1 MGSHRN
7 LSNALLAPLAMA
19 VAAGAALTE
28 ENKPKESWYSIKAL
42 SRGVAEILLYDEI
55 GMWGI
60 TAQQFARE
68 LKALGD
74 LSLISLRI
82 HSPGGDVFEGTAI
95 YNLLKHHPAR
105 VEAHIDGLAAS
116 MGSVI
121 AMAADTIYMPE
132 NALMMVHRPW
142 GIQGGEA
149 DDMRRYADLLEK
161 IEGTMVAAYMA
172 KTGKSE
178 EEIKAL
184 LKAET
189 WMDGREA
196 VEAGFADQLT
206 EPLAAAAQLTSKRM
220 QEFAHMPEALK
231 TLMQPRAST
240 PTAAAPTPPAAPAA
254 PTAPAAPAAPVAAA
268 PDEASILARAQAAE
282 TARRDGIRAVF
293 TPFAAAHGDM
303 LNELLLDQG
312 VTVEQAQ
319 AKLLT
324 VLAGGATPSEGPQ
337 ARTGANAHI
346 FAGNGNLVG
355 DSVRASVLARAGLE
369 QIQAD
374 NRYNHMSLIELA
386 RASLVDR
393 GIGVASQNRMQMV
406 GLAFTHTTSDFG
418 TILID
423 VAHRSLLAGWEE
435 AEETFHLWTKKGQL
449 SDFKTMNRVGLGE
462 FPSLREVREGAEYKY
477 VTVGGRSEVITLATY
492 GELFSITRQA
502 IINDDMN
509 LLTDI
514 PRKMGM
520 AAKGTIGDLVY
531 AVLTKNQV
539 LSDGKALFH
548 ADHKNLQT
556 GAGSALS
563 IESLSKAKTQMAT
576 QKTAGV
582 EGGAPR
588 TLNIRPAFWL
598 GPVALEDKAKQLIRS
613 ASVPGADVNSGIE
626 NPIRNFVEVIGEPRL
641 DDASATAWY
650 LAARQGSDT
659 IEVAYLDGNEL
670 PYMEQEQGFTVD
682 GVATKVRIDAGVAPI
697 DFRGLQKANGAA

>member
-1 MGSHRN
+1 MGSQRKM
-7 LSNALLAPLAMA
+7 SSAPLLAPLAMA
-19 VAAGAALTE
+19 CALT
-28 ENKPKESWYSIKAL
+28 NDTKPAESWYSIKAL

-55 GMWGI
+55 GVWGI

-95 YNLLKHHPAR
+95 YNLLKNHPAR
-105 VEAHIDGLAAS
+105 VEAHVDGLAAS
-116 MGSVI
+116 MASVI

-132 NALMMVHRPW
+132 NAMMMVHRPW

-178 EEIKAL
+178 EDIKSL

-220 QEFAHMPEALK
+220 KEFAHMPEALK
-231 TLMQPRAST
+231 ALMQPRAST
-240 PTAAAPTPPAAPAA
+240 PAAAAPTPSPAAPASQQA
-254 PTAPAAPAAPVAAA
+254 PAA
-268 PDEASILARAQAAE
+268 PDEAAVRAQINAAE
-282 TARRDGIRAVF
+282 NTRREGIRAVF
-293 TPFAAAHGDM
+293 QPFAASHGEM
-303 LNELLLDQG
+303 LNEVLLDSS
-312 VTVEQAQ
+312 VTIEQAQ
-319 AKLLT
+319 AKLLAS
-324 VLAGGATPSEGPQ
+324 LASGATPSAGPSSGQ
-337 ARTGANAHI
+337 GANSHVY
-346 FAGNGNLVG
+346 AGNGNLVG

-369 QIQAD
+369 EQQSD
-374 NRYNHMSLIELA
+374 NRYNFMSLRELA

-393 GIGVASQNRMQMV
+393 GIGVASYSPMQMV

-423 VAHRSLLAGWEE
+423 VANRSMLAGWDE
-435 AEETFHLWTKKGQL
+435 AEETFQLWTKKGML
-449 SDFKTMNRVGLGE
+449 SDFKTVHRVGLGE
-462 FPSLREVREGAEYKY
+462 FPSLRQVREGAEYKY
-477 VTVGGRSEVITLATY
+477 VTVGSRSQPIALATY
-492 GELFSITRQA
+492 GEIFSITRQA

-509 LLTDI
+509 VLTDI

-520 AAKGTIGDLVY
+520 AAKATIGDLVY
-531 AVLTKNQV
+531 AILTSNPV

-556 GAGSALS
+556 GASSALS

-576 QKTAGV
+576 QKTEV
-582 EGGAPR
+582 EGGKPR
-588 TLNIRPAFWL
+588 TLNIRPAFVL
-598 GPVALEDKAKQLIRS
+598 TPVALEDKAKQIIRS
-613 ASVPGADVNSGIE
+613 ASVPGAESNSGIE
-626 NPIRNFVEVIGEPRL
+626 NPIRNFAEVIGEPRL
-641 DDASATAWY
+641 DDNSATAYY

-670 PYMEQEQGFTVD
+670 PYMEQQQGFTVD
-682 GVATKVRIDAGVAPI
+682 GVATKVRIDAGVAPL
-697 DFRGLQKANGAA
+697 DFRGLQKSNGA

>member
-1 MGSHRN
+1 MGSQRKM
-7 LSNALLAPLAMA
+7 SSAPLLAPQAMA
-19 VAAGAALTE
+19 CALT
-28 ENKPKESWYSIKAL
+28 NDTKPAESWYSIKAL

-55 GMWGI
+55 GAWGI

-74 LSLISLRI
+74 LSLISLRV

-105 VEAHIDGLAAS
+105 VEGYVDGLAAS
-116 MGSVI
+116 MATVVLMSCDVI
-121 AMAADTIYMPE
+121 HIPE
-132 NALMMVHRPW
+132 NAMMMVHRPW

-178 EEIKAL
+178 EDIKAL

-220 QEFAHMPEALK
+220 KEFAHMPEALK
-231 TLMQPRAST
+231 ALMQPRAST
-240 PTAAAPTPPAAPAA
+240 PAAAAPTPSPAA
-254 PTAPAAPAAPVAAA
+254 PTSQPAPAA
-268 PDEASILARAQAAE
+268 PDEAAVRAQINAAE
-282 TARRDGIRAVF
+282 NTRREGIRAVF
-293 TPFAAAHGDM
+293 QPFAASHGEM
-303 LNELLLDQG
+303 LNEVLLDSS
-312 VTVEQAQ
+312 VTIEQAQ
-319 AKLLT
+319 AKLLAS
-324 VLAGGATPSEGPQ
+324 LASGATPSAGPSGSQ
-337 ARTGANAHI
+337 GANSHVY
-346 FAGNGNLVG
+346 AGNGNLVG
-355 DSVRASVLARAGLE
+355 DSVRASVMARAGLE
-369 QIQAD
+369 EQQSD
-374 NRYNHMSLIELA
+374 NRYNFMSLRELA

-393 GIGVASQNRMQMV
+393 GIGVASYSPMQMV

-423 VAHRSLLAGWEE
+423 VANRSMLAGWDE
-435 AEETFHLWTKKGQL
+435 AEETFQLWTKKGML
-449 SDFKTMNRVGLGE
+449 SDFKTVHRVGLGE
-462 FPSLREVREGAEYKY
+462 FPSLRQVREGAEYKY
-477 VTVGGRSEVITLATY
+477 VTVGSRSQPIALATY
-492 GELFSITRQA
+492 GEIFSITRQA

-509 LLTDI
+509 LLTEI

-520 AAKGTIGDLVY
+520 AAKATIGDLVY
-531 AVLTKNQV
+531 AILTSNPV

-556 GAGSALS
+556 GASSALS

-576 QKTAGV
+576 QKTEV
-582 EGGAPR
+582 EGGKPR
-588 TLNIRPAFWL
+588 TLNIRPAFVL
-598 GPVALEDKAKQLIRS
+598 TPVALEDKAKQIIRS
-613 ASVPGADVNSGIE
+613 ASVPGAESNSGIE
-626 NPIRNFVEVIGEPRL
+626 NPIRNFAEVIGEPRL
-641 DDASATAWY
+641 DDNSATAYY

-670 PYMEQEQGFTVD
+670 PYMEQQQGFTVD
-682 GVATKVRIDAGVAPI
+682 GVATKVRIDAGVAPL
-697 DFRGLQKANGAA
+697 DFRGLQKSNGA